1 MQITNPAM
9 STPRKWTFGRV
20 IDYHRARA

>member
-1 MQITNPAM
+1 MQITISAR
-9 STPRKWTFGRV
+9 SARRKWTLGRV

>member
-1 MQITNPAM
+1 MQITNPAK
-9 STPRKWTFGRV
+9 SARRKWTLGRV